1 MQDFE
6 ATLRAWLVTQ
16 VTLTTQT
23 GTRVYV
29 DEFPE
34 GFAISKSLLLR
45 EASGSDHE
53 IVPAS
58 EMFVEFLCTG
68 ANLIDAKT
76 VYRALHD
83 VLRAVSGGTTMSLKK
98 VWWNI
103 KTFGPSRLDDED
115 TDWPTIQCEYRF
127 RVEE

>member
-6 ATLRAWLVTQ
+6 ATLRAYLAGNATIIAQ
-16 VTLTTQT
+16 V

-29 DEFPE
+29 DDLPE
-34 GFAISKSLLLR
+34 RFTIAKAIVLR

-58 EMFVEFLCTG
+58 EMFIEFLCVA
-68 ANLIDAKT
+68 ANKIDAKT

-83 VLRAVSGGTTMSLKK
+83 VLRAVSGGATMSAKK

-103 KTFGPSRLDDED
+103 KTYGPVRLDDED
-115 TDWPTIQCEYRF
+115 TNWPTVQCEYRF
-127 RVEE
+127 RVAE